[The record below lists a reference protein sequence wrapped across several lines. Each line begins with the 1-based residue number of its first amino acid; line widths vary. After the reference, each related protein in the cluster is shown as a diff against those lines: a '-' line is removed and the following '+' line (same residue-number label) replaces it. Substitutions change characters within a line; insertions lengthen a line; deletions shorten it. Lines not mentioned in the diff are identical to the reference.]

1 MPRRSDV
8 DIKPIRSVR
17 DHKKALKEIE
27 ALMTARKGTSEGDR
41 LEILSTLV
49 EDWERRHQ
57 PILPPDPLEAIRF
70 RMEQQGL
77 TAADLAPLMGGAN
90 RVSEVLHRKRA
101 LTIHMIRN
109 LRDALHIPAEV
120 LVGR

>member
-1 MPRRSDV
+1 M
-8 DIKPIRSVR
+8 DIKPVRNAR
-17 DHKKALKEIE
+17 DHKLALKEIE
-27 ALMTARKGTSEGDR
+27 GLMSARRGTPEGDR

-57 PILPPDPLEAIRF
+57 PILPPDPIEAIRF

-77 TAADLAPLMGGAN
+77 TASDLAPLLGGAN

-101 LTIHMIRN
+101 LTITMIRN
-109 LRDALHIPAEV
+109 LQRALHIPTDV
-120 LVGR
+120 LVG

>member
-1 MPRRSDV
+1 M

-27 ALMTARKGTSEGDR
+27 SLMMARKGTPEGDR

-49 EDWERRHQ
+49 DDWERRHQ
-57 PILPPDPLEAIRF
+57 PILPPDPLDAIRF

-101 LTIHMIRN
+101 LTITMIRN
-109 LRDALHIPAEV
+109 LREALHIPAEV